1 MHTRRATLL
10 LRLTVACGILL
21 ALPAPAMAASMSIS
35 GPASVSEAA
44 GVATYT
50 VNCGDTP
57 NPIPLLPPVPNTGAL
72 TVAVADGPAPAT
84 QGADYGTP
92 SQTLLACT
100 ALTTS
105 FTVDVPITNDT
116 LDEENEKF
124 TLTASGALVDEGP
137 VSQSVTTTITDNDPV
152 ASIDAVVLVTE
163 GDSGT
168 SAADLTVTLGSAAIQ
183 PTTIGYSTEDF
194 SATGGSDFTAI
205 SAQVVIPIGQTTGTI
220 SIPIIGDTTPEDTE
234 AFFVNLLTTDNGSLS
249 ATQKQAAVGIYDND
263 TAGLPTVSLVKTAT
277 VEEGDRGTGNIL
289 FNVSLSSAATQ
300 RTEVS
305 WKTTQWTA
313 TAADFEPANG
323 KVVFQAGQRSKSISV
338 DVKGDR
344 RDEPDEAFAVSLQ
357 NPVAATLGTKDSIG
371 VIEDDDG
378 PKMSIGKPKLRGKR
392 LVTKIGCPD
401 SADGCKGR
409 LVGKSGKLK
418 LGRKKFN
425 LATGEERKL
434 KLKLSR
440 DARQALAERRRRA
453 KLIATAADTSGDT
466 RITKRKSRLKRLR

>member
-1 MHTRRATLL
+1 M
-10 LRLTVACGILL
+10 CGILL
-21 ALPAPAMAASMSIS
+21 ALPAPAMAAPMSIT

-50 VNCGDTP
+50 VNCGTGA
-57 NPIPLLPPVPNTGAL
+57 LELPNTGAL

-84 QGADYGTP
+84 QAADYGTP
-92 SQTLLACT
+92 SQPLLACT
-100 ALTTS
+100 AVTTS

-116 LDEENEKF
+116 LDEASEKF
-124 TLTASGALVDEGP
+124 TVSASGALVPEGA
-137 VSQSVTTTITDNDPV
+137 VSQSVTTTIIDDDPV

-168 SAADLTVTLGSAAIQ
+168 SAADLTVTLASAAIQ
-183 PTTIGYSTEDF
+183 ATTIGYSTEDF
-194 SATGGSDFTAI
+194 SATSGSDYTAT
-205 SAQVVIPIGQTTGTI
+205 SGDLVIPIGQTTGTI
-220 SIPIIGDTTPEDTE
+220 SIPIIGDTTPEEIAE
-234 AFFVNLLTTDNGSLS
+234 AFFVNLLTTDNGSLNP
-249 ATQKQAAVGIYDND
+249 TKKQAAVGIYDND
-263 TAGLPTVSLVKTAT
+263 TAGLPTVSVVKTAT
-277 VEEGDRGTGNIL
+277 VEEGDRGTANIL
-289 FNVSLSSAATQ
+289 FNVTLSSAATQ
-300 RTEVS
+300 RTEVG

-313 TAADFEPANG
+313 TAADFDPASG
-323 KVVFQAGQRSKSISV
+323 KVVFQVGQRSKSISV

-392 LVTKIGCPD
+392 LVTKVGCPE

-409 LVGKSGKLK
+409 LVGKSAKLK
-418 LGRKKFN
+418 LGRKKFD
-425 LATGEERKL
+425 LASGEEQKL

-440 DARQALAERRRRA
+440 KARKALAKKRRRA
-453 KLIATAADTSGDT
+453 KLIATAADSSGDK
-466 RITKRKSRLKRLR
+466 RITKRRARLKRLR